1 MSGVEGW
8 SITEGEAAFH
18 WTGYQR
24 HGRKGGY
31 SMVLKC
37 FSSPDET
44 TTLTFY
50 PCNADTGPEGWYDTC
65 ADTLTVFWTDYMKLL
80 LPYLQHVHPGFDA
93 CRDNRMDREQWS
105 NLIQE
110 MERDMGNIRFDDTAF
125 DFYIGF
131 AGWITKALSEH
142 EAIVVGKCR

>member
-1 MSGVEGW
+1 MPSIGLIISG
-8 SITEGEAAFH
+8 
-18 WTGYQR
+18 

-37 FSSPDET
+37 FSLPDET

-65 ADTLTVFWTDYMKLL
+65 ADTLTVFRTDYVKLL
-80 LPYLQHVHPGFDA
+80 LPYLEHVRPGFDA
-93 CRDNRMDREQWS
+93 CQDNRMDRDQWNS
-105 NLIQE
+105 LIQE

-131 AGWITKALSEH
+131 AGWITKALSEY
-142 EAIVVGKCR
+142 EVIVVGRCR

>member
-1 MSGVEGW
+1 MPSIGLIISG
-8 SITEGEAAFH
+8 
-18 WTGYQR
+18 

-37 FSSPDET
+37 FSMPDET

-50 PCNADTGPEGWYDTC
+50 PCNADTGPGGGYDTC
-65 ADTLTVFWTDYMKLL
+65 ADTLTVYRTDFMKLL
-80 LPYLQHVHPGFDA
+80 LPYLQHVQPGCDA
-93 CRDNRMDREQWS
+93 CQDNRMDRRQWN

-125 DFYIGF
+125 DFYTGF
-131 AGWITKALSEH
+131 VGWITKTLSEY
-142 EAIVVGKCR
+142 EAIVVGSDH